1 MCVRRLRSEIYS
13 QPPSR
18 LIEIGHAATR
28 LKRRGVA
35 TLKECMY
42 VGLYWSFLKSFVSSL
57 LVADFP
63 MKNVIALL
71 LAVIAKYGRIG
82 IKCLVRIHQHWQLL
96 IFH

>member
-28 LKRRGVA
+28 LKGRGVA

-42 VGLYWSFLKSFVSSL
+42 VGLYRSFLKSFVSSL
-57 LVADFP
+57 LVAHLP
-63 MKNVIALL
+63 MENVVALL
-71 LAVIAKYGRIG
+71 LAVIAKDGGTRIT
-82 IKCLVRIHQHWQLL
+82 CLMLTHHHRQLPTL
-96 IFH
+96 